1 LAAHFVCLPLLARQ
15 SHAGATIVDNF
26 SITGNTLGQ
35 DWDGDCGGTGA
46 AFGCW
51 NIYLDGGG
59 TNWESLWAC
68 LASFK
73 EDLNACAQP
82 VQN

>member
-1 LAAHFVCLPLLARQ
+1 M
-15 SHAGATIVDNF
+15 DNF